1 MLENFTQEEDIQN
14 VERNIILIALDNLV
28 DTCNNLLE
36 DTQNLEKEQVE
47 LINTISNI
55 AEKMLM
61 EYSANIKNPKPVW
74 SQLNP

>member
-1 MLENFTQEEDIQN
+1 MLENFTSEDDIQ
-14 VERNIILIALDNLV
+14 RNIILIALDNLI
-28 DTCNNLLE
+28 DTCNTFLE

-47 LINTISNI
+47 LISTISNI

-61 EYSANIKNPKPVW
+61 EYSNNIKNQKPVW

>member
-1 MLENFTQEEDIQN
+1 MLENFTSEDDIQ
-14 VERNIILIALDNLV
+14 RNIILIALDNLV
-28 DTCNNLLE
+28 DTCNTFLE

-47 LINTISNI
+47 LISTISNI

-61 EYSANIKNPKPVW
+61 EYSANIKNQKPVW

>member
-1 MLENFTQEEDIQN
+1 MLENFTSEDDIQ
-14 VERNIILIALDNLV
+14 RNIILIALDNLV
-28 DTCNNLLE
+28 DTCNTFLE
-36 DTQNLEKEQVE
+36 DTQKLDKEQVE

-61 EYSANIKNPKPVW
+61 EYSANVKNQKPVW

>member
-1 MLENFTQEEDIQN
+1 MLENFTSEDDIQ
-14 VERNIILIALDNLV
+14 RNIILIALDNLV
-28 DTCNNLLE
+28 DTCNTFLE

-61 EYSANIKNPKPVW
+61 EYSANVKNQKPVW

>member
-1 MLENFTQEEDIQN
+1 MLENFTSEDDIQ
-14 VERNIILIALDNLV
+14 RNIILIALDNLV
-28 DTCNNLLE
+28 DTCNTFLE
-36 DTQNLEKEQVE
+36 DTKNLEKEQVE

-61 EYSANIKNPKPVW
+61 EYSANVKNQKPVW

>member
-1 MLENFTQEEDIQN
+1 MSENFTQEEDIQN

-55 AEKMLM
+55 AENILM
-61 EYSANIKNPKPVW
+61 KYSANIKNPKPVW

>member
-1 MLENFTQEEDIQN
+1 MLENFTSEDDIQ
-14 VERNIILIALDNLV
+14 RNIILIALDNLV
-28 DTCNNLLE
+28 DTCNTFLE

-47 LINTISNI
+47 LISTISNI

-61 EYSANIKNPKPVW
+61 EYSANVKNQKPVW